1 MKGLPNRFFLMD
13 QQDVFLRVQGFSHGR
28 ERRYEK
34 VPTLD
39 ITKVIF
45 YYALAHTYG
54 NLHFENRDR
63 IFMAKYYR
71 ASLFLENRL
80 FSISHFGPRTH
91 RYRTIES

>member
-13 QQDVFLRVQGFSHGR
+13 QQDVFLRAQGFSHGR

-45 YYALAHTYG
+45 YYALFRKLYDFQKHLVWWSNMY
-54 NLHFENRDR
+54 LKDMSVE
-63 IFMAKYYR
+63 
-71 ASLFLENRL
+71 
-80 FSISHFGPRTH
+80 
-91 RYRTIES
+91 RYIE

>member
-45 YYALAHTYG
+45 YYA
-54 NLHFENRDR
+54 HFRKLYDFPKHLVWWSNMYLKDMSVE
-63 IFMAKYYR
+63 
-71 ASLFLENRL
+71 
-80 FSISHFGPRTH
+80 
-91 RYRTIES
+91 RYIE